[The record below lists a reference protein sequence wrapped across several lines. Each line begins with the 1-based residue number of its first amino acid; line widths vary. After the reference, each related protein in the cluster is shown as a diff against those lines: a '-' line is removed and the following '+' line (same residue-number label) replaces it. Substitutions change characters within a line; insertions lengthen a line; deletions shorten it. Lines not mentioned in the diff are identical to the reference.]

1 VIDEAQLRQ
10 MSRDERRELA
20 RVLAAIDGPHPLI
33 GSALQRGRRFGLLLI
48 MGCCVGLAGWIAVL
62 ILTLPSHFTSSDWR
76 AVWVGLDIAELAGFA
91 ATGWAAWHQRQVLIL
106 LMTVTGTLLLCDAW
120 FDLTL
125 DYGTSGFAMSVVS
138 ALVAELPLAFIM
150 FAAARR
156 LIRVTVATLVQL
168 TGSAAPVP
176 PLWRIPLFAEGL
188 AEALPARLRQSGQD
202 GASGDRPSP

>member
-33 GSALQRGRRFGLLLI
+33 DSALRRRGRFGLLLI
-48 MGCCVGLAGWIAVL
+48 MGCCVVLAGWIAVL
-62 ILTLPSHFTSSDWR
+62 LLTLPSHFTSSDWR
-76 AVWVGLDIAELAGFA
+76 GVWVGLDIAELAGFA
-91 ATGWAAWHQRQVLIL
+91 ATGWAAWHQRQVVIL

-120 FDLTL
+120 FDLAL
-125 DYGTSGFAMSVVS
+125 DYGSTGFAMSVVS
-138 ALVAELPLAFIM
+138 AVVAELPLAFIM

-156 LIRVTVATLVQL
+156 LIRVTVATLIQL
-168 TGSAAPVP
+168 AGSAAPVP

-188 AEALPARLRQSGQD
+188 AEALPARLRQPGQD
-202 GASGDRPSP
+202 AASGDRPSP